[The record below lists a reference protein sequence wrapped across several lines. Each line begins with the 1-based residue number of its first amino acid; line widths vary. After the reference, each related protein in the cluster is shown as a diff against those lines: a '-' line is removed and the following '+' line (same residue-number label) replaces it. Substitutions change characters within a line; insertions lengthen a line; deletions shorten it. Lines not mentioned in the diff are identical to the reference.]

1 MGVPDPLNER
11 PSISM
16 LIGMRNTSPVN
27 STWVCRLSMPE
38 VPSKIYTTPKQHH
51 LNTGSQLGRIAY
63 LDDGSLS
70 GDFKNLTLSDAT
82 VSKSDVDDLSVSIQE
97 IRGHR

>member
-16 LIGMRNTSPVN
+16 LIGMRSTSPVN

-38 VPSKIYTTPKQHH
+38 VPSKICRVT
-51 LNTGSQLGRIAY
+51 REIAY
-63 LDDGSLS
+63 LHDG
-70 GDFKNLTLSDAT
+70 TLSSDFQDLPLSDGA
-82 VSKSDVDDLSVSIQE
+82 VSESYIHNLRVSTQGRE
-97 IRGHR
+97 RA